1 MSVVENLDQLFEDT
15 VEDENLERDANAF
28 PTAPTGQ
35 YNVQVSKITPVL
47 GPEGRW
53 DAGKKYARLYA
64 PIQVATENGARTL
77 GGQNF
82 NVSPH
87 RYLRTDRDGN
97 VTGDLDDM
105 SKNYGQLKGALRAV
119 GVEVDDLSAAEV
131 IQAAIGN
138 PIRLSISRTY
148 KTDEGWRSLK
158 EGEDGSERE
167 VAFKTAGFEP
177 KNFLRRIL
185 TYKDEE

>member
-15 VEDENLERDANAF
+15 VEDDNLERDANAF

-35 YNVQVSKITPVL
+35 YNVQVAKITPVL

-64 PIQVATENGARTL
+64 PVQVATEHGTRTL
-77 GGQNF
+77 GGINF
-82 NVSPH
+82 NVSPE
-87 RYLRTDRDGN
+87 RYLRTDREGN

-105 SKNYGQLKGALRAV
+105 SKNFGQLKAALR
-119 GVEVDDLSAAEV
+119 GLDIEVDDLSAAEV
-131 IQAAIGN
+131 IQLAAQN
-138 PIRLSISRTY
+138 PIRLSVSRTY

-167 VAFKTAGFEP
+167 IAFKTAGYEP
-177 KNFLRRIL
+177 KNFLRRIM
-185 TYKDEE
+185 TYKEEA